1 MENGVSGTATATKV
15 VDGGRPMVQPITGS
29 SHIDPETSTLV
40 TSQNDRSTPRL
51 QETVNRVLV
60 CSIFSK

>member
-1 MENGVSGTATATKV
+1 
-15 VDGGRPMVQPITGS
+15 MVQPIIGS
-29 SHIDPETSTLV
+29 CHIDPETSTLV